1 MNCRSRRCLFAL
13 MLIMLIAVF
22 AANLFFGAVHIPA
35 SEVWSAIMHND
46 NDITGYIVWENRFPN
61 ALAAM
66 LAGSALAVT
75 GLMLQTAFRN
85 PLAGP
90 SILGISSGAGLGVAI
105 IMLAMGGVIAIG
117 DSVIGGYAA
126 VIVAAIAGSLLI
138 TGLLTV
144 ISIHVRSS
152 LLLLIV
158 GIMTGYLTSSIVT
171 LLSSLTNAQ
180 SLQGYVMW
188 GMGSFNQVSSAQLPW
203 FSGLVILGLI
213 TSLMLAK
220 PLNILLLGDN
230 YARNLGIKVDKV
242 KTRLLL
248 VTGIL
253 TAIVTAYCGP
263 IAFIGMAMPH
273 VARMIFRSDDH
284 WILMPATM
292 LIGAIVALGCNVISV
307 LPDNSVIPLN
317 ALTPIVGIPVILYV
331 ILTGRR
337 SD

>member
-1 MNCRSRRCLFAL
+1 MMSRSRSYLFIV
-13 MLIMLIAVF
+13 MLIMLVAVF

-35 SEVWSAIMHND
+35 SEVWSAVLND
-46 NDITGYIVWENRFPN
+46 DDSISGYIVRENRFPN
-61 ALAAM
+61 ALTAM
-66 LAGSALAVT
+66 LAGAALAVT

-90 SILGISSGAGLGVAI
+90 SILGISSGASLGVAI
-105 IMLAMGGVIAIG
+105 IMLSMGGVIAIG
-117 DSVIGGYAA
+117 NSVIGGYAA

-144 ISIHVRSS
+144 ISIRVRSS

-180 SLQGYVMW
+180 SLQGYVLW
-188 GMGSFNQVSSAQLPW
+188 GMGSFNQVSSTQLPW
-203 FSGLVILGLI
+203 FSGLVILGLVA
-213 TSLMLAK
+213 SLMLAK

-230 YARNLGIKVDKV
+230 YARNLGVKVEKV
-242 KTRLLL
+242 KTWLLL

-292 LIGAIVALGCNVISV
+292 LIGSVVALGCNVVSV

-317 ALTPIVGIPVILYV
+317 ALTPIVGVPVILYV
-331 ILTGRR
+331 ILAARR
-337 SD
+337 SG

>member
-1 MNCRSRRCLFAL
+1 MKSRSRSYLFIV
-13 MLIMLIAVF
+13 MLIMLVAVF

-35 SEVWSAIMHND
+35 SEVWSAILND
-46 NDITGYIVWENRFPN
+46 DDSISGYIVRENRFPN
-61 ALAAM
+61 ALTAM
-66 LAGSALAVT
+66 LAGAALAVT

-90 SILGISSGAGLGVAI
+90 SILGISSGASLGVAI
-105 IMLAMGGVIAIG
+105 IMLSMGGVIAIG
-117 DSVIGGYAA
+117 NSVIGGYAA

-144 ISIHVRSS
+144 ISIRVRSS

-180 SLQGYVMW
+180 SLQGYVLW
-188 GMGSFNQVSSAQLPW
+188 GMGSFNQVSSTQLPW
-203 FSGLVILGLI
+203 FSGLVILGLVA
-213 TSLMLAK
+213 SLMLAK

-230 YARNLGIKVDKV
+230 YARNLGVKVDKV
-242 KTRLLL
+242 KTWLLL

-284 WILMPATM
+284 WVLMPATM
-292 LIGAIVALGCNVISV
+292 LIGAVVALGCNVVSV

-317 ALTPIVGIPVILYV
+317 ALTPIVGVPVILYV
-331 ILTGRR
+331 ILASRHTE
-337 SD
+337 

>member
-1 MNCRSRRCLFAL
+1 MMSRSRSYLFIV
-13 MLIMLIAVF
+13 MLIMLVAVF

-35 SEVWSAIMHND
+35 SEVWSAVLND
-46 NDITGYIVWENRFPN
+46 DDSISGYIVRENRFPN
-61 ALAAM
+61 ALTAM
-66 LAGSALAVT
+66 LAGAALAVT

-90 SILGISSGAGLGVAI
+90 SILGISSGASLGVAI
-105 IMLAMGGVIAIG
+105 IMLSMGGVIAIG
-117 DSVIGGYAA
+117 NSVIGGYAA

-144 ISIHVRSS
+144 ISIRVRSS

-180 SLQGYVMW
+180 SLQGYVLW
-188 GMGSFNQVSSAQLPW
+188 GMGSFNQVSSTQLPW
-203 FSGLVILGLI
+203 FSGLVILGLVA
-213 TSLMLAK
+213 SLMLAK

-230 YARNLGIKVDKV
+230 YARNLGVKVDKV
-242 KTRLLL
+242 KTWLLL

-284 WILMPATM
+284 WVLMPATM
-292 LIGAIVALGCNVISV
+292 LIGSVVALGCNVASV

-317 ALTPIVGIPVILYV
+317 ALTPIVGVPVILYV
-331 ILTGRR
+331 ILAARR
-337 SD
+337 SG

>member
-1 MNCRSRRCLFAL
+1 MSRSRSYLFIV
-13 MLIMLIAVF
+13 MLIMLVAVF

-35 SEVWSAIMHND
+35 SEVWSAVLND
-46 NDITGYIVWENRFPN
+46 DDSISGYIVRENRFPN
-61 ALAAM
+61 ALTAM
-66 LAGSALAVT
+66 LAGAALAVT

-90 SILGISSGAGLGVAI
+90 SILGISSGASLGVAI
-105 IMLAMGGVIAIG
+105 IMLSMGGVIAIG
-117 DSVIGGYAA
+117 NSVIGGYAA

-144 ISIHVRSS
+144 ISIRVRSS

-180 SLQGYVMW
+180 SLQGYVLW
-188 GMGSFNQVSSAQLPW
+188 GMGSFNQVSSTQLPW
-203 FSGLVILGLI
+203 FSGLVILGLVA
-213 TSLMLAK
+213 SLMLAK

-230 YARNLGIKVDKV
+230 YARNLGVKVDKV
-242 KTRLLL
+242 KTWLLL

-284 WILMPATM
+284 WVLMPATM
-292 LIGAIVALGCNVISV
+292 FIGAVVALGCNVVSV

-317 ALTPIVGIPVILYV
+317 ALTPIVGVPVILYV
-331 ILTGRR
+331 ILAARR
-337 SD
+337 SE

>member
-1 MNCRSRRCLFAL
+1 MMSRSRSYLFIV
-13 MLIMLIAVF
+13 MLIMLVAVF

-35 SEVWSAIMHND
+35 SEVWSAVLND
-46 NDITGYIVWENRFPN
+46 DDSISGYIVRENRFPN
-61 ALAAM
+61 ALTAM
-66 LAGSALAVT
+66 LAGAALAVT

-90 SILGISSGAGLGVAI
+90 SILGISSGASLGVAI
-105 IMLAMGGVIAIG
+105 IMLSMGGVIAIG
-117 DSVIGGYAA
+117 NSVIGGYAA

-144 ISIHVRSS
+144 ISIRVRSS

-180 SLQGYVMW
+180 SLQGYVLW
-188 GMGSFNQVSSAQLPW
+188 GMGSFNQVSSTQLPW
-203 FSGLVILGLI
+203 FSGLVILGLVA
-213 TSLMLAK
+213 SLMLAK

-230 YARNLGIKVDKV
+230 YARNLGVKVDKV
-242 KTRLLL
+242 KTWLLL

-284 WILMPATM
+284 WVLMPATM
-292 LIGAIVALGCNVISV
+292 LIGSVVALGCNVVSV

-317 ALTPIVGIPVILYV
+317 ALTPIVGVPVILYV
-331 ILTGRR
+331 ILAARR
-337 SD
+337 SG

>member
-1 MNCRSRRCLFAL
+1 MMSRSRSYLFIV
-13 MLIMLIAVF
+13 MLIMLVAVF

-35 SEVWSAIMHND
+35 SEVWSAVLND
-46 NDITGYIVWENRFPN
+46 DDSISGYIVRENRFPN
-61 ALAAM
+61 ALTAM
-66 LAGSALAVT
+66 LAGAALAVT

-90 SILGISSGAGLGVAI
+90 SILGISSGASLGVAI
-105 IMLAMGGVIAIG
+105 IMLSMGGVIAIG
-117 DSVIGGYAA
+117 KSVIGGYAA

-144 ISIHVRSS
+144 ISIRVRSS

-180 SLQGYVMW
+180 SLQGYVLW
-188 GMGSFNQVSSAQLPW
+188 GMGSFNQVSSTQLPW
-203 FSGLVILGLI
+203 FSGLVILGLVA
-213 TSLMLAK
+213 SLMLAK

-230 YARNLGIKVDKV
+230 YARNLGVKVDKV
-242 KTRLLL
+242 KTWLLL

-273 VARMIFRSDDH
+273 VARMIFRRDDH
-284 WILMPATM
+284 WVLMPATM
-292 LIGAIVALGCNVISV
+292 LIGSVVALGCNVVSV

-317 ALTPIVGIPVILYV
+317 ALTPIVGVPVILYV
-331 ILTGRR
+331 ILAARR
-337 SD
+337 SG

>member
-1 MNCRSRRCLFAL
+1 MKSRSRSYLFIV
-13 MLIMLIAVF
+13 MLIMLVAVF

-35 SEVWSAIMHND
+35 SEVWSAILND
-46 NDITGYIVWENRFPN
+46 DDSISGYIVKENRFPN
-61 ALAAM
+61 ALTAM
-66 LAGSALAVT
+66 LAGASLAVT

-117 DSVIGGYAA
+117 NSVIGGYAA

-144 ISIHVRSS
+144 ISIRVRSS

-180 SLQGYVMW
+180 SLQGYVLW
-188 GMGSFNQVSSAQLPW
+188 GMGSFNQVSSTQLPW
-203 FSGLVILGLI
+203 FSGLVILGLVA
-213 TSLMLAK
+213 SLMLAK

-230 YARNLGIKVDKV
+230 YAHNLGVKVDKV
-242 KTRLLL
+242 KTWLLL

-284 WILMPATM
+284 WVLMPATM
-292 LIGAIVALGCNVISV
+292 LIGSVVALGCNVVSV

-317 ALTPIVGIPVILYV
+317 ALTPIVGVPVILYV
-331 ILTGRR
+331 ILTARR
-337 SD
+337 SE